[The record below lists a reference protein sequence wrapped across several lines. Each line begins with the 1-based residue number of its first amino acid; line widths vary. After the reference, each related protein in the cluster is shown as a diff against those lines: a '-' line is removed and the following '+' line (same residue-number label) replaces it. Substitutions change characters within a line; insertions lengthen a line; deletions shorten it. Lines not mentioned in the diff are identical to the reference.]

1 MANSDEFPDAVESV
15 KRLVPQPTGPALGVG
30 CHIVL
35 ADGGPVLPPS
45 QVPSLLAPGT
55 GLFYQSIQ
63 QLARQAL
70 GNRFRSEEIEAEATA
85 QFQKIQAAGIRIS
98 HFDAHKH
105 AHIFPSILKPLLR
118 AAAACGVPA
127 LRNPFEPVFS
137 MPIPSLLRI
146 PVRYA
151 EVLALRAFRAKF
163 HAMVAESG
171 LRTTDGSLGLVA
183 TGTLNVSKLS
193 ALLDRMQ
200 DGLWELV
207 CASRLQRCAARHDQ
221 HPVAGVA
228 RNRDAGANR
237 GEHSSGAGAKW
248 HTVDFISGIKRRGSS
263 GLSFRATDGGWN
275 WASLAGG
282 CSSIWRSESWL
293 WAEKC
298 GYKLATALSRKS
310 RWSNGLSVGC
320 GTARDGGRWL
330 ADISEPPGERNT
342 AVTDGEAVRCS
353 GSSPSQFG
361 RTCWRRAS

>member
-1 MANSDEFPDAVESV
+1 
-15 KRLVPQPTGPALGVG
+15 
-30 CHIVL
+30 VL

-55 GLFYQSIQ
+55 GLFYHSIQ
-63 QLARQAL
+63 QLAKQAL
-70 GNRFRSEEIEAEATA
+70 GNRFRSEEIEAEAMA

-98 HFDAHKH
+98 HFDTHKH

-151 EVLALRAFRAKF
+151 EVLALRTFRTKF

-171 LRTTDGSLGLVA
+171 LRTTNGSLGLVA

-207 CASRLQRCAARHDQ
+207 CHPGYNDARLAAISTRLRASRETEMQALTAESTRRALERNDVQLISFQEFSGKVCPLQADGFESPADCCSSNMAKKRD
-221 HPVAGVA
+221 
-228 RNRDAGANR
+228 RDA
-237 GEHSSGAGAKW
+237 
-248 HTVDFISGIKRRGSS
+248 
-263 GLSFRATDGGWN
+263 
-275 WASLAGG
+275 
-282 CSSIWRSESWL
+282 RS
-293 WAEKC
+293 
-298 GYKLATALSRKS
+298 
-310 RWSNGLSVGC
+310 
-320 GTARDGGRWL
+320 
-330 ADISEPPGERNT
+330 
-342 AVTDGEAVRCS
+342 
-353 GSSPSQFG
+353 
-361 RTCWRRAS
+361 

>member
-1 MANSDEFPDAVESV
+1 VKRLIVNADDFGLTRGVNRAIAECHQRGVVTSTTLMANSDEFQDAVESV
-15 KRLVPQPTGPALGVG
+15 KRLVPHANGPALGVG

-63 QLARQAL
+63 QLAKQAL

-105 AHIFPSILKPLLR
+105 AHMFPSILKPLLR

-171 LRTTDGSLGLVA
+171 LHTTDGSLGLIA
-183 TGTLNVSKLS
+183 TGTLTVSKLS

-207 CASRLQRCAARHDQ
+207 SHPGYNDAQLATISTRLRASRETEMQALTAESTRRALERNGIQLISFQELSGEARRLQA
-221 HPVAGVA
+221 
-228 RNRDAGANR
+228 
-237 GEHSSGAGAKW
+237 
-248 HTVDFISGIKRRGSS
+248 
-263 GLSFRATDGGWN
+263 DGFE
-275 WASLAGG
+275 SPGG
-282 CSSIWRSESWL
+282 CCSSNMAKKPDRG
-293 WAEKC
+293 A
-298 GYKLATALSRKS
+298 
-310 RWSNGLSVGC
+310 
-320 GTARDGGRWL
+320 
-330 ADISEPPGERNT
+330 
-342 AVTDGEAVRCS
+342 CS
-353 GSSPSQFG
+353 
-361 RTCWRRAS
+361 

>member
-1 MANSDEFPDAVESV
+1 M
-15 KRLVPQPTGPALGVG
+15 
-30 CHIVL
+30 
-35 ADGGPVLPPS
+35 LPPS

-55 GLFYQSIQ
+55 GLFYRSIQ
-63 QLARQAL
+63 QLAKQAL

-183 TGTLNVSKLS
+183 TGTLNVQNFPRCSTACKTVS
-193 ALLDRMQ
+193 GSWFAIPATTMRSSPRSTP
-200 DGLWELV
+200 GCGRREK
-207 CASRLQRCAARHDQ
+207 QRC
-221 HPVAGVA
+221 
-228 RNRDAGANR
+228 
-237 GEHSSGAGAKW
+237 
-248 HTVDFISGIKRRGSS
+248 RR
-263 GLSFRATDGGWN
+263 
-275 WASLAGG
+275 
-282 CSSIWRSESWL
+282 
-293 WAEKC
+293 
-298 GYKLATALSRKS
+298 
-310 RWSNGLSVGC
+310 
-320 GTARDGGRWL
+320 
-330 ADISEPPGERNT
+330 
-342 AVTDGEAVRCS
+342 
-353 GSSPSQFG
+353 
-361 RTCWRRAS
+361 